1 MACGGLMS
9 APVCLIENDENGKL
23 RVRKEAKDILDGIS
37 EPVVVVSVVGL
48 YRTGKSYLMNRLAGQ
63 QTGFALGCTIESK
76 TKGIWMWCV
85 PHPNKKGHTLVLLD
99 TEGLGD
105 VKKGDEKHDTW
116 IFCLAVLLSSTLVYN
131 SLGVIDNMALEKLQ
145 YPSYTINNKLTENI
159 RVKAEVGQHEDE
171 SADFI
176 RFFPSFVWAVRDFS
190 LKLEKEDKPITSD
203 EYLEGSL
210 ELKQGSSPQAAQ
222 YNLPRSCLRNFFA
235 VRKCFVF
242 PRPANTEGLQKME
255 ELTEEELDSKFL
267 EQANTFCRYIYN
279 NSEPKT
285 VSGGRTIT
293 GTALGNLA
301 EVYVEAIR
309 SGKVPC
315 LENAVVSLA
324 KIQNVRAVAEAL
336 QFYMTELFKLVQL
349 PINPAELSNIHTV
362 AEKNAIDVFIT
373 MSFSDN
379 DQIYQKELMGKI
391 HEEYQQMCQHN
402 YEASSMQCEEVLRDV
417 FDRLEKGISDGSYLK
432 PGGSQKYIDMLRQL
446 SEEYRARTHSQIMS
460 EEVLSRFLKTKEE
473 TGNMILQADES
484 LSAAEQEKEAEK
496 MKTEILKQQKR
507 SLKEQN
513 RLQEQMYQDMQR
525 TCDEHMNQII
535 YQMEREQDRMRRDNE
550 RVLEAKLR
558 ESKALLKMGFQWEAA
573 RMQSEINS
581 LKAEMEK
588 EKSSQPSKLGQALN
602 RIGMATTLLAPGFPL
617 KLIGVVMACGGLMSA
632 PVCLIENDEEG
643 KLRVRKEAKD
653 ILDGISEPVV
663 VVSVMG
669 LYRTGKS
676 YLMNRLAGQQSGFA
690 LGNTTESETKGIWM
704 WCVPHPYKEG
714 HTLVLLD
721 TEGLGDVKKGDEK
734 HDTWIFCLAVLL
746 SSTLVYNSLGVIDN
760 TALEKLHAECSYVT
774 ELTENIRVKAEVSR
788 DEDKSAD
795 FMRVFPSFVWAVR
808 DFTLELKIGNKQ
820 ITSDEYLGS
829 ALTLK
834 SGCSPQTEQY
844 NLPRRCLRHF
854 FAVRKCFVFPPPA
867 NWQNMK
873 RIEKLTEKELDSE
886 FLLQA
891 ETFRKYI
898 FENAA
903 PKIVGGGHTV
913 TGTALGN
920 LAEVYVKMIRS
931 GKVLCLENAVVSL
944 AKIQNVR
951 AVEEALQFY
960 MTEMFSMVQ
969 LPMRSEEL
977 SNIHQTAEKKAI
989 KDFIT
994 KSLSDND
1001 QIYQQELMS
1010 ERVLSKFLKGK
1021 EEAGSMILQADQSLS
1036 TAEQEKEVEK
1046 LKKELLEQQQRSL
1059 HEQNFLQMQMFTAMQ
1074 KSCDEHV
1081 NQIIHLMERQ
1091 QERMRRDNEQ
1101 FLEAKLRERCALLEQ
1116 GFQCEAA
1123 RMKSEIDS
1131 LKADMDKEKSSQ
1143 PSKCTA
1149 VTELMLA
1156 LAIKLIGFGISR
1168 LSDFVLR

>member
-131 SLGVIDNMALEKLQ
+131 SLGVIDNMALEKLH
-145 YPSYTINNKLTENI
+145 YVTELTENI

-379 DQIYQKELMGKI
+379 DQIYQKELMGKMFD
-391 HEEYQQMCQHN
+391 EYQQLCEQN
-402 YEASSMQCEEVLRDV
+402 QEESVKQCEAVRHAV
-417 FDRLEKGISDGSYLK
+417 FDTLEKSVFDGSYLR
-432 PGGSQKYIDMLRQL
+432 PGGYRQYRDTLRQL
-446 SEEYRARTHSQIMS
+446 THDYRARTHSLIMS
-460 EEVLSRFLKTKEE
+460 EKVLSKFLKEKEDIE
-473 TGNMILQADES
+473 NMILQADES
-484 LSAAEQEKEAEK
+484 LSKAEQENEVQRLKN
-496 MKTEILKQQKR
+496 EIQEQQQR
-507 SLKEQN
+507 NLEERN
-513 RLQEQMYQDMQR
+513 RLQEQMFEDMQR
-525 TCDEHMNQII
+525 SHKEHVNQIFR
-535 YQMEREQDRMRRDNE
+535 QMEREQERMRRDNE

-558 ESKALLKMGFQWEAA
+558 EKDALLQKDLQEQAFQMH
-573 RMQSEINS
+573 RQIDRLRSEMH
-581 LKAEMEK
+581 KE
-588 EKSSQPSKLGQALN
+588 EKSKPS
-602 RIGMATTLLAPGFPL
+602 I
-617 KLIGVVMACGGLMSA
+617 
-632 PVCLIENDEEG
+632 
-643 KLRVRKEAKD
+643 
-653 ILDGISEPVV
+653 
-663 VVSVMG
+663 
-669 LYRTGKS
+669 
-676 YLMNRLAGQQSGFA
+676 
-690 LGNTTESETKGIWM
+690 
-704 WCVPHPYKEG
+704 
-714 HTLVLLD
+714 
-721 TEGLGDVKKGDEK
+721 
-734 HDTWIFCLAVLL
+734 
-746 SSTLVYNSLGVIDN
+746 
-760 TALEKLHAECSYVT
+760 
-774 ELTENIRVKAEVSR
+774 VSR
-788 DEDKSAD
+788 IAGGFGAAAK
-795 FMRVFPSFVWAVR
+795 
-808 DFTLELKIGNKQ
+808 KI
-820 ITSDEYLGS
+820 
-829 ALTLK
+829 
-834 SGCSPQTEQY
+834 
-844 NLPRRCLRHF
+844 LPD
-854 FAVRKCFVFPPPA
+854 FAVKWF
-867 NWQNMK
+867 K
-873 RIEKLTEKELDSE
+873 
-886 FLLQA
+886 
-891 ETFRKYI
+891 
-898 FENAA
+898 
-903 PKIVGGGHTV
+903 
-913 TGTALGN
+913 
-920 LAEVYVKMIRS
+920 
-931 GKVLCLENAVVSL
+931 
-944 AKIQNVR
+944 
-951 AVEEALQFY
+951 
-960 MTEMFSMVQ
+960 
-969 LPMRSEEL
+969 
-977 SNIHQTAEKKAI
+977 
-989 KDFIT
+989 
-994 KSLSDND
+994 
-1001 QIYQQELMS
+1001 
-1010 ERVLSKFLKGK
+1010 
-1021 EEAGSMILQADQSLS
+1021 
-1036 TAEQEKEVEK
+1036 
-1046 LKKELLEQQQRSL
+1046 
-1059 HEQNFLQMQMFTAMQ
+1059 
-1074 KSCDEHV
+1074 
-1081 NQIIHLMERQ
+1081 
-1091 QERMRRDNEQ
+1091 
-1101 FLEAKLRERCALLEQ
+1101 
-1116 GFQCEAA
+1116 
-1123 RMKSEIDS
+1123 
-1131 LKADMDKEKSSQ
+1131 
-1143 PSKCTA
+1143 
-1149 VTELMLA
+1149 
-1156 LAIKLIGFGISR
+1156 
-1168 LSDFVLR
+1168 